1 MTNPPTARSKPAPHP
16 SYNQGCTLTATTD
29 VPLSDLAVQ
38 LGITVSHQTNRLGSR
53 IRKAPTSPGRCSG
66 RQNCRTID
74 PNAPPVDR
82 QALRRSASDSRPRPG
97 ALSLRVS
104 FPGTAAAA

>member
-74 PNAPPVDR
+74 PNAPPWT
-82 QALRRSASDSRPRPG
+82 ARRCAGPR
-97 ALSLRVS
+97 R
-104 FPGTAAAA
+104 TAARDLARYP